1 MHGLAWFENESV
13 DLQEDGVLNVALIA
27 TCRFPLFGRGVACY
41 ARNSVRNAC
50 RRRGVAITGMGVNHH
65 SAPFG
70 ANWGESTLHPY
81 RGLDAEIDSRRGVNH
96 HSKKKLA
103 LRFAVSQKLY
113 IFVS

>member
-13 DLQEDGVLNVALIA
+13 DFQEDGVLNVALIA

-70 ANWGESTLHPY
+70 ANCGRKHATPLQGTGSGMFSI
-81 RGLDAEIDSRRGVNH
+81 RIIRMARRC
-96 HSKKKLA
+96 LE
-103 LRFAVSQKLY
+103 LRA
-113 IFVS
+113 